1 MKSIPVAQV
10 GLVPVPRPA
19 CAVCTISANSRRAIP
34 RKQKDCSQ
42 VTRDIR
48 TYSAEAAA
56 ELPKGDGQPNGFN
69 LPQFVDATWKFTR
82 PHTIRGTLLGT
93 TALVTKALLE
103 NSALIDWALLPKALM
118 GLLALL
124 CGNGY
129 IVGINQVY
137 DVDIDTVNKPFLPIA
152 SGALS
157 PAMGWALCSFFALL
171 GMVLTTMYY
180 DKLIA
185 SLYAFGL
192 FLGTIYSVPPF
203 RLKRFA
209 IPAFMIIATVR
220 GVLLNF
226 GVYHATRA
234 ALGLSF
240 HWSPAVAFITAFVT
254 CFASAIAI
262 TKDLPDIE
270 GDKKYGI
277 NTFATAMGVR
287 KIALL
292 GTGILL
298 ANYIGAIVVAL
309 RYTSLF
315 NVPVM
320 VGGHAVLAMVLG
332 WLMWSLEKREYSP
345 AAIREFYRWIWNLF
359 YTEYFLFVLL

>member
-1 MKSIPVAQV
+1 MAQVRLTGCSRPVA
-10 GLVPVPRPA
+10 R
-19 CAVCTISANSRRAIP
+19 ISADRNIACK
-34 RKQKDCSQ
+34 KQNCTQ
-42 VTRDIR
+42 PLRDIR

-56 ELPKGDGQPNGFN
+56 ELPKEDNQPSGFN
-69 LPQFVDATWKFTR
+69 LPQFADATWKFTR

-93 TALVTKALLE
+93 TALVTKALME
-103 NSALIDWALLPKALM
+103 NSALVDWALLPRALM

-157 PAMGWALCSFFALL
+157 PAMGWALCSFFAVV
-171 GMVLTTMYY
+171 GMVVTATFY

-185 SLYAFGL
+185 SLYAVGL

-209 IPAFMIIATVR
+209 IPAFLIIATVR

-234 ALGLSF
+234 ALGLTF

-287 KIALL
+287 RISFL

-298 ANYIGAIVVAL
+298 ANYVGAITVAL
-309 RYTSLF
+309 RNPYLF
-315 NVPVM
+315 NTAVM
-320 VGGHAVLAMVLG
+320 VGGHAVLAMVLV
-332 WLMWSLEKREYSP
+332 WMMWSLEKKEYSP
-345 AAIREFYRWIWNLF
+345 AAIREYYRWIWNLF
-359 YTEYFLFVLL
+359 YTEYFLFILL